1 MRTAKTLAT
10 VTILLAGIS
19 ASAQRQQ
26 GVFGGGAVRNGG
38 FANGAPCIVVGGPEI
53 REDLSH
59 KIDHT
64 GFVYGRLRYHVQPF
78 FRGPEVPWH
87 HDYPNGDTM
96 LPDALAR
103 LSNVRTTRDS
113 FRIVDIDSEELFKY
127 PFVYMSEPGYL
138 DLRPDDVKNLREYL
152 DRGGFILVDD
162 FRGNPSD
169 MHEMENFVVQ
179 LKKMY
184 PDRNL
189 EPVPPTHA
197 IFHSFFEIDPVGLE
211 ASYTRPNS
219 GPVQFL
225 GLSDENNRLV
235 IMVDFNYDASE
246 YWQALDMGQC
256 SMHQAGTAVQLGINY
271 VVYAMTH

>member
-1 MRTAKTLAT
+1 MKKLAA
-10 VTILLAGIS
+10 ILVLVGAMS
-19 ASAQRQQ
+19 AFAQRQQ
-26 GVFGGGAVRNGG
+26 GNFVGGGLRNGG
-38 FANGAPCIVVGGPEI
+38 FASGAPCLVLGGPEFL
-53 REDLSH
+53 REDKREL
-59 KIDHT
+59 DFT
-64 GFVYGRLRYHVQPF
+64 GFVYGRIRYHFLPH
-78 FRGPEVPWH
+78 RGEVPWH

-96 LPDALAR
+96 LPDALGR
-103 LSNVRTTRDS
+103 LTNVRTTRES
-113 FRIVDIDSEELFKY
+113 FQIVDIDSEELFKY

-138 DLRPDDVKNLREYL
+138 DLHPADVKNLREYL

-169 MHEMENFVVQ
+169 MHEMENFIVQ
-179 LKKMY
+179 LRKLY
-184 PDRNL
+184 PDRSL
-189 EPVPPTHA
+189 APVPPSHA

-235 IMVDFNYDASE
+235 LMVNFNYDASE
-246 YWQALDMGQC
+246 YWQALDIGQC

>member
-1 MRTAKTLAT
+1 
-10 VTILLAGIS
+10 
-19 ASAQRQQ
+19 
-26 GVFGGGAVRNGG
+26 
-38 FANGAPCIVVGGPEI
+38 
-53 REDLSH
+53 
-59 KIDHT
+59 
-64 GFVYGRLRYHVQPF
+64 
-78 FRGPEVPWH
+78 
-87 HDYPNGDTM
+87 
-96 LPDALAR
+96 
-103 LSNVRTTRDS
+103 
-113 FRIVDIDSEELFKY
+113 VDIDSEELFKH

-138 DLRPDDVKNLREYL
+138 DLQPDDVKNLREYL

-179 LKKMY
+179 LKKLY

-189 EPVPPTHA
+189 EPVPPSHA
-197 IFHSFFEIDPVGLE
+197 IFHTFFDVDSVGLE
-211 ASYTRPNS
+211 ASYTRSNS

-246 YWQALDMGQC
+246 YWQALDIGQC
-256 SMHQAGTAVQLGINY
+256 SIHQAGTAVQLGINY

>member
-1 MRTAKTLAT
+1 MRTAKTLALL
-10 VTILLAGIS
+10 TILLAGLS

-26 GVFGGGAVRNGG
+26 GVFGGGGSRNGG
-38 FANGAPCIVVGGPEI
+38 FASGAPCLVLGGPEF

-59 KIDHT
+59 IMDYT
-64 GFVYGRLRYHVQPF
+64 GFVYGRIRYHILPN
-78 FRGPEVPWH
+78 RGYGEPPWH
-87 HDYPNGDTM
+87 HDFPNGDTM

-103 LSNVRTTRDS
+103 LTNVRTTRES

-138 DLRPDDVKNLREYL
+138 DLYPDDVKNLREYL

-169 MHEMENFVVQ
+169 MHEMDNFVVQ
-179 LKKMY
+179 LKKLY

-189 EPVPPTHA
+189 EPVPPSHA
-197 IFHSFFEIDPVGLE
+197 IFHSFFEVDPVGLE
-211 ASYTRPNS
+211 ASYTRSNS

-225 GLSDENNRLV
+225 GLSDENKRLV
-235 IMVDFNYDASE
+235 LMVNFNYDASE
-246 YWQALDMGQC
+246 YWQALDIGQC